1 MMKQNIV
8 LVFAKGYR
16 MENDAK
22 TGYNEGVSLSYL
34 LTDDLSPVAN
44 NDERGIRFSK
54 SSITLDKGKNITKVP
69 GLYEA
74 SFDIKADAQGKIQLK
89 LTDVKYLSDIKMD
102 FPELTTKK

>member
-34 LTDDLSPVAN
+34 LTEDLSPVAS
-44 NDERGIRFSK
+44 NDERGMRFSK
-54 SSITLDKGKNITKVP
+54 SSISLDKGKNITKVP
-69 GLYEA
+69 GLYEGI
-74 SFDIKADAQGKIQLK
+74 FDIKPDAQGKVNLK
-89 LTDVKYLSDIKMD
+89 LADVKFLSEIKLE
-102 FPELTTKK
+102 FPDLSKK